1 MTEREAVAHLLRRA
15 TFGPTADEVDT
26 AEREGVGRTLDRL
39 LTPTDPD
46 AGAAATPP
54 PALGPDPA
62 AQLDKGATR
71 EQRQQANQKRREQ
84 VTRLTDWWL
93 GRMAAADHQLSEKLL
108 FFWHGHWATSVQK
121 VRSAPLMLR
130 QLETL
135 RRLGR
140 GPLTPLVDAMVR
152 DPALILW
159 LDGQKNTR
167 RAPNENLARELMEL
181 FTLGVGG
188 GYTEADVK
196 EGARALTGW
205 AVDRRTGTARFEPRR
220 HDAGPKTILGQREAF
235 DAGSYARLLATRPEA
250 ARFVAGRLWFR
261 FAGPHVP
268 APNDLAGAD
277 TIATLRRILTAP
289 DFAQTRDTLV
299 KQPVEWLVGAARQ
312 LGVRPSALPEQ
323 NRRRLLAGLNA
334 LDQVPLRPPSVGGWP
349 AGNAWLT
356 TSSLQARLRAAD
368 VLAAAATPAVLARLN
383 AAPPEGRPDAL
394 ARLLVVDR
402 WSDRTRA
409 ALTPLA
415 GEPRRLIV
423 AGLVSPEY
431 SVS

>member
-15 TFGPTADEVDT
+15 TFGPTADEVDA
-26 AEREGVGRTLDRL
+26 AERAGYETTLDRL
-39 LTPTDPD
+39 LDPD
-46 AGAAATPP
+46 GPDRGAAGTPV
-54 PALGPDPA
+54 PALGPDLA
-62 AQLDKGATR
+62 AQLGKGAAR
-71 EQRQQANQKRREQ
+71 EQRQRANQQRRAQ
-84 VTRLTDWWL
+84 VTALTGWWL
-93 GRMAAADHQLSEKLL
+93 SRMVAADHQCAEKLL

-135 RRLGR
+135 RRAGP
-140 GPLTPLVDAMVR
+140 GPLAPLVEAMVR

-159 LDGQKNTR
+159 LDGQQNTR

-181 FTLGVGG
+181 FTLGIGG

-205 AVDRRTGTARFEPRR
+205 TVDRDTGRARFVPRR
-220 HDAGPKTILGQREAF
+220 HDPEPKIILGQRAPF
-235 DAGSYARLLATRPEA
+235 DAASYARLLAERPEA
-250 ARFVAGRLWFR
+250 ARFVAGRIWFR
-261 FAGPHVP
+261 YAGAQEPPP
-268 APNDLAGAD
+268 ADLAGPD
-277 TIATLRRILTAP
+277 TVTTLRRIFTAP
-289 DFAQTRDTLV
+289 AFAATRGTLV

-323 NRRRLLAGLNA
+323 TRRRLLAGLNA

-349 AGNAWLT
+349 AGTAWLT
-356 TSSLQARLRAAD
+356 TSSLQARLRTAG
-368 VLAAAATPAVLARLN
+368 VLAAAATPTVLARLT
-383 AAPPEGRPDAL
+383 AAPPAGRADAL
-394 ARLLVVDR
+394 ARLLVVDG

-415 GEPRRLIV
+415 GEPRRLLV

-431 SVS
+431 VVS